1 MSSGREGAERGAPE
15 SPSRPGMSRTADSA
29 RRRAWPGERHR
40 VDERQV
46 RPHSGRHFE
55 LRVPRLSLDPWSAD
69 WTGRCPRVV
78 LVGER
83 RVRSADRLRHSLPHR
98 WIPRVLQ
105 HDGRPREQ
113 LLERFRIERLG
124 RSVDESERAIGNRH
138 LRVPVDP
145 APLGSLAVV
154 PVAGRATL
162 DDRSARLVFTPQEAT
177 VALAGYARLVR
188 RMYIHDIRYIIYAV
202 GHCSRGRGNEDE
214 DGEPRADQLESGA
227 ARKNCRGPRPR
238 DTAQSNGGPT
248 EHGSP
253 APEVVP
259 RMGQHSVY
267 P

>member
-1 MSSGREGAERGAPE
+1 MARGAASCRRAASSSSLRKALRTTRSTTISRPLVCGLDRATSSCGPGRRTPRPVRR
-15 SPSRPGMSRTADSA
+15 SPST
-29 RRRAWPGERHR
+29 
-40 VDERQV
+40 
-46 RPHSGRHFE
+46 F
-55 LRVPRLSLDPWSAD
+55 
-69 WTGRCPRVV
+69 T
-78 LVGER
+78 
-83 RVRSADRLRHSLPHR
+83 PHR
-98 WIPRVLQ
+98 WMPRVLQ

-113 LLERFRIERLG
+113 LLERFRIERLC
-124 RSVDESERAIGNRH
+124 RSVDESEHAIGKRH
-138 LRVPVDP
+138 LRVPVDS

-253 APEVVP
+253 APEVAP